1 MTPDHVLAAICDLA
15 PGIAARA
22 AEIETARRLP
32 ADLARTLAETGVFR
46 LVVPRAIG
54 GIEAPPTKYFEI
66 VRRLAQADGSVGWCA
81 MIGAT
86 SGLPAAYLPEAE
98 AALIYGDPLTITGG
112 VYAPTAKAVLE
123 SDSYRLTGRWKW
135 ASGSQNCRWLMG
147 GTVVLQDGQPVL
159 GPNGAPE
166 TRMLFFPAEQA
177 ILHDTWYSA
186 GLCGT
191 GSLDVEARDVLVPAA
206 RSVVLSTGRPARGG
220 PLYAFPVFGLLALS
234 IGAVGLGI
242 ARGALDDVRELS
254 GVRVPMGSRRPMAE
268 RATVQAAYA
277 EAEAQWRAA
286 SAFFDTAVV
295 RAFAAAGDGSALD
308 TAMRA
313 ELRLA
318 ATHATR
324 TGAKVTE
331 ICWDLAGGS
340 AVFRDGTLQ
349 RRFRDAHVATQ
360 HMMIAPA
367 TYELAGRALLG
378 LPTDT
383 TTL

>member
-1 MTPDHVLAAICDLA
+1 MTPARVLAAARDLA
-15 PGIAARA
+15 PTIAARA
-22 AEIETARRLP
+22 AEVEAARRLP
-32 ADLARTLAETGVFR
+32 ADLARQMAEAGIFR
-46 LVVPRAIG
+46 LVIPRALG
-54 GIEAPPTKYFEI
+54 GIEAPPNEYFDI
-66 VRRLAQADGSVGWCA
+66 VRLLAQADGSIGWCA

-98 AALIYGDPLTITGG
+98 AAEVYGDPLTITGG
-112 VYAPTAKAVLE
+112 VYAPTAKALRE
-123 SDSYRLTGRWKW
+123 GDSYRLTGKWKW

-147 GTVVLQDGQPVL
+147 GAVVVQDGQPVL
-159 GPNGAPE
+159 GANGAPE
-166 TRMLFFPAEQA
+166 TRMLFFPAGEA
-177 ILHDTWYSA
+177 TLHDTWYAA
-186 GLCGT
+186 GLAGT
-191 GSLDVEARDVLVPAA
+191 GSLDVEARDIAVPVA
-206 RSVVLSTGRPARGG
+206 RSVALSTDKPVRGG

-234 IGAVGLGI
+234 IGAVGLGL

-277 EAEAQWRAA
+277 EAEALYRAA
-286 SAFFDTAVV
+286 AAFFENAVA
-295 RAFAAAGDGSALD
+295 RAYAIARNGGALD
-308 TAMRA
+308 TALRA

-324 TGAKVTE
+324 TGAKVTQ

-340 AVFRDGTLQ
+340 AVFRDGALQ

-367 TYELAGRALLG
+367 TYELTGRALLG

>member
-206 RSVVLSTGRPARGG
+206 RSVVLSTGRPVRGG

-286 SAFFDTAVV
+286 SAFFDTAVA